1 MYMPFNNNPLN
12 LKTDDCVIRALSKAL
27 DKSWEEIYIELCL
40 KGLEMCDWGN
50 NNAVWDDY
58 LKENKFVR
66 ETIPNTCP
74 NCYTV
79 DDFSKDNPSGVYI
92 LGTGTHV
99 VTIIDGNYYDSWD
112 SGQQVP
118 MYAYRKE

>member
-1 MYMPFNNNPLN
+1 MYIPYNPNPLN

-27 DKSWEEIYIELCL
+27 DKSWEEIYIELSL

-58 LKENKFVR
+58 LKDQKFKR
-66 ETIPNTCP
+66 ETVPNTCP

-99 VTIIDGNYYDSWD
+99 VCIVDGNYYDSWD